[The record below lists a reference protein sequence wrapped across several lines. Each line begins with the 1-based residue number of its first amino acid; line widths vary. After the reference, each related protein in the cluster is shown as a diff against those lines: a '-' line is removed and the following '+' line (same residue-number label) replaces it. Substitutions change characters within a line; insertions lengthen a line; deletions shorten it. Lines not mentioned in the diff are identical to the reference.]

1 MRTLLTGNLLWL
13 GIISLLNDAASE
25 MIFPLLPVFLVQT
38 LGAGPVFLGLVEG
51 VAETTSSL
59 VKLVGGWLSDR
70 VRRRK
75 ALVGWG
81 YAVAAGARPLIALAS
96 APWHVLAVRFV
107 DRVGKGVRTAP
118 RDALLA
124 DSVVPERRGTAFGL
138 HRAADHAGAVLG
150 PLLASGL
157 LLLAPGRVRLVFAVA
172 AVPGILS
179 VLILLWR
186 VREVAPLAAGPTG
199 GRRSARAAGAP
210 ATSAVASAGEGTAW
224 SDAAGGSESS
234 GSDAVGS
241 TGLGEGAAA
250 GSAEPGEGAAAGG
263 AEPGES
269 VAAGGAEPGES
280 VAAGNTESDESDA
293 TTGTERGANDA
304 AALAG
309 AEGAGGAAGFRAFLA
324 AVAVFTLGNASD
336 AFLLLRAQQLGV
348 AVPALPLLWG
358 AFHVSKMLWS
368 VPGGMLADR
377 IGARRAILAGWAVY
391 AAIYAGYGAADSAW
405 HGWALFLAYGL
416 FYGLTEAPEK
426 ALVARLAP
434 AARRATGFGAFHSV
448 VGLTALPASVLF
460 GLVWEAFGA
469 AAAFGMGAALGLA
482 AALVLAVAVPADAPR
497 PAARPGVPA

>member
-1 MRTLLTGNLLWL
+1 MRIRALMTGNLLWL

-38 LGAGPVFLGLVEG
+38 LGAGPLFLGLVEG
-51 VAETTSSL
+51 VAESTSSL
-59 VKLVGGWLSDR
+59 LKLWGGWLSDR

-81 YAVAAGARPLIALAS
+81 YAVAAGARPLIALAG

-124 DSVVPERRGTAFGL
+124 DSVVPDRRGTAFGL

-157 LLLAPGRVRLVFAVA
+157 LLLAPGRVRLVFALA

-186 VREVAPLAAGPTG
+186 VREIMPLAAGPTG
-199 GRRSARAAGAP
+199 ERGSAGVAGAP
-210 ATSAVASAGEGTAW
+210 ATGGVAGAGEG
-224 SDAAGGSESS
+224 SG
-234 GSDAVGS
+234 GSDAVGD
-241 TGLGEGAAA
+241 TGPGWSAVASSWEARESDAVGGTEPGGSDAAVLASAEGAA
-250 GSAEPGEGAAAGG
+250 GG
-263 AEPGES
+263 
-269 VAAGGAEPGES
+269 
-280 VAAGNTESDESDA
+280 
-293 TTGTERGANDA
+293 
-304 AALAG
+304 
-309 AEGAGGAAGFRAFLA
+309 AGFRAFLA

-348 AVPALPLLWG
+348 AIPVLPLLWG
-358 AFHVSKMLWS
+358 AFHVSKMFWS

-391 AAIYAGYGAADSAW
+391 AAIYAGFGAAGSAW
-405 HGWALFLAYGL
+405 HGWALFLVYGL
-416 FYGLTEAPEK
+416 FYGLTEAPQK

-434 AARRATGFGAFHSV
+434 AARRATAFGAFHSV
-448 VGLTALPASVLF
+448 VGLTALPASLLF

-469 AAAFGMGAALGLA
+469 TAAFGMGAALGLA
-482 AALVLAVAVPADAPR
+482 AALVLGVAVPADAPR

>member
-1 MRTLLTGNLLWL
+1 MRIRALMTGNVLWL
-13 GIISLLNDAASE
+13 GIISLLNDAAAE

-38 LGAGPVFLGLVEG
+38 LGAGPVFVGLVEG

-59 VKLVGGWLSDR
+59 VKLGGGWLSDR

-75 ALVGWG
+75 ALVAWG
-81 YAVAAGARPLIALAS
+81 YGVAAAVRPLIALAS

-157 LLLAPGRVRLVFAVA
+157 LLVAPGRVRLVFALA

-186 VREVAPLAAGPTG
+186 VREITPPAAGSTG
-199 GRRSARAAGAP
+199 ERDSAGTADPAPGPGAAGTLP
-210 ATSAVASAGEGTAW
+210 ASGGAGSGVQGGW
-224 SDAAGGSESS
+224 SDAAGGTEWGDS
-234 GSDAVGS
+234 
-241 TGLGEGAAA
+241 
-250 GSAEPGEGAAAGG
+250 AAAGG
-263 AEPGES
+263 QEWGDSAAAAATERDGSSAAAATEPGGS
-269 VAAGGAEPGES
+269 DPVVVASAGS
-280 VAAGNTESDESDA
+280 
-293 TTGTERGANDA
+293 TGDV
-304 AALAG
+304 
-309 AEGAGGAAGFRAFLA
+309 AGFRAFLA

-348 AVPALPLLWG
+348 SVSLLPLLWG

-368 VPGGMLADR
+368 VPGGMLADK
-377 IGARRAILAGWAVY
+377 IGPRRAILAGWAVY
-391 AAIYAGYGAADSAW
+391 AAIYAGFGAAGSAW
-405 HGWALFLAYGL
+405 HGWVLFLAYGL
-416 FYGLTEAPEK
+416 FYGLTEAPQK

-434 AARRATGFGAFHSV
+434 PARWATGFGAFHSV
-448 VGLTALPASVLF
+448 VGLTALPASLLF
-460 GLVWEAFGA
+460 GFVWETYGA

-482 AALVLAVAVPADAPR
+482 AALVLAVAVPAAAPR

>member
-1 MRTLLTGNLLWL
+1 VRLRALMTGNLLWL
-13 GIISLLNDAASE
+13 GIISLLNDAAAE

-38 LGAGPVFLGLVEG
+38 LGAGPVFVGLVEG

-59 VKLVGGWLSDR
+59 LKLGGGWLSDR

-75 ALVGWG
+75 ALVAWG
-81 YAVAAGARPLIALAS
+81 YAVAAVVRPLIALAS

-124 DSVVPERRGTAFGL
+124 DSVVPERQGTAFGL
-138 HRAADHAGAVLG
+138 HRAADHAGAVVG

-157 LLLAPGRVRLVFAVA
+157 LLLAPGRVRLVFALA

-186 VREVAPLAAGPTG
+186 VREITPGAAGPTG
-199 GRRSARAAGAP
+199 GRDDPWTADAAPGPAAPETPARSSGAGAG
-210 ATSAVASAGEGTAW
+210 AGAGLSAEWGDSV
-224 SDAAGGSESS
+224 
-234 GSDAVGS
+234 
-241 TGLGEGAAA
+241 AAA
-250 GSAEPGEGAAAGG
+250 AR
-263 AEPGES
+263 EPGES
-269 VAAGGAEPGES
+269 GA
-280 VAAGNTESDESDA
+280 VVV
-293 TTGTERGANDA
+293 
-304 AALAG
+304 AG
-309 AEGAGGAAGFRAFLA
+309 AGSTGNVAGFRAFLA
-324 AVAVFTLGNASD
+324 ALAVFTLGNASD

-348 AVPALPLLWG
+348 AVALLPLLWG

-377 IGARRAILAGWAVY
+377 IGPRRAILAGWAVY
-391 AAIYAGYGAADSAW
+391 AAIYAGFGAADSAW
-405 HGWALFLAYGL
+405 HGWVLFLAYGL
-416 FYGLTEAPEK
+416 FYGLTEAPQK

-434 AARRATGFGAFHSV
+434 PARWATGFGAYHSV
-448 VGLTALPASVLF
+448 VGLTALPASLLF
-460 GLVWEAFGA
+460 GLVWEVFGA

-482 AALVLAVAVPADAPR
+482 AALVLGVAVPADAHR